1 MDRDR
6 RDPYD
11 QARMKK
17 GLFITFEGIDGCGKS
32 TQISLLKE
40 KFSSENKEFIEVR
53 EPGGTRVGEKIRNIL
68 LDRKNDS
75 MTRMAELLLFEAA
88 RAQITEEVIIP
99 AIGNGVNVICDR
111 FYDSTT
117 AYQGYANK
125 MGRDLTDFLNLK
137 ATSETSPDITFLL
150 DIDPQLAWKRRLGRG
165 EEDRIEMLGLSY
177 QEEVRTGYLELAKSE
192 ERIVIIDASR
202 DPEVIHEEIVKHIWD
217 LTG

>member
-1 MDRDR
+1 MS
-6 RDPYD
+6 
-11 QARMKK
+11 K

-32 TQISLLKE
+32 TQLNLLKE
-40 KFSSENKEFIEVR
+40 EFNNKGIKFIEVR
-53 EPGGTRVGEKIRNIL
+53 EPGGTAVGEKIRTIL

-99 AIGNGVNVICDR
+99 ALESGVNVICDR

-137 ATSETSPDITFLL
+137 ATNETSPDITILL
-150 DIDPQLAWKRRLGRG
+150 DIDPKTAYERRASRG
-165 EEDRIEMLGLSY
+165 EEDRIEMMGLAY
-177 QEEVRTGYLELAKSE
+177 QVMVREGYLELAKSE
-192 ERIVIIDASR
+192 ERIKVIDADR
-202 DPEVIHEEIVKHIWD
+202 TPEVIYEEIQKLIWD
-217 LTG
+217 SIR

>member
-1 MDRDR
+1 MS
-6 RDPYD
+6 
-11 QARMKK
+11 K

-32 TQISLLKE
+32 TQLNMLKDE
-40 KFSSENKEFIEVR
+40 FTNKGIEFIEVR
-53 EPGGTRVGEKIRNIL
+53 EPGGTAVGEKIRTIL

-99 AIGNGVNVICDR
+99 ALNQGINVICDR

-137 ATSETSPDITFLL
+137 ATNETYPDITLLL
-150 DIDPQLAWKRRLGRG
+150 DIDPETAYKRRSVRG
-165 EEDRIEMLGLSY
+165 EEDRIEMMGLAY
-177 QEEVRTGYLELAKSE
+177 QEAVREGYLELAKGE
-192 ERIVIIDASR
+192 ERIKVLDADR
-202 DPEVIHEEIVKHIWD
+202 TPEVIYKDIHDLIWD
-217 LTG
+217 LIS

>member
-1 MDRDR
+1 MS
-6 RDPYD
+6 
-11 QARMKK
+11 K

-32 TQISLLKE
+32 TQLNLLKE
-40 KFSSENKEFIEVR
+40 EFTKQGIEFIEVR
-53 EPGGTRVGEKIRNIL
+53 EPGGTRVGEKIRTIL

-99 AIGNGVNVICDR
+99 ALEKGVNVICDR

-137 ATSETSPDITFLL
+137 ATNETYPDITLLL
-150 DIDPQLAWKRRLGRG
+150 DIDPETAFRRRSERG
-165 EEDRIEMLGLSY
+165 EADRIEALGLAY
-177 QEEVRTGYLELAKSE
+177 QEAVREGYLELAKSE
-192 ERIVIIDASR
+192 ERIKVLDADR
-202 DPEVIHEEIVKHIWD
+202 TPEAIYEEIHNLIWD
-217 LTG
+217 LIS

>member
-1 MDRDR
+1 MS
-6 RDPYD
+6 
-11 QARMKK
+11 K

-32 TQISLLKE
+32 TQLNLLKE
-40 KFSSENKEFIEVR
+40 EFTKQGIEFIEVR
-53 EPGGTRVGEKIRNIL
+53 EPGGTRVGEKIRTIL

-99 AIGNGVNVICDR
+99 ALEKGVNVICDR

-137 ATSETSPDITFLL
+137 ATNETYPDITLLL
-150 DIDPQLAWKRRLGRG
+150 DIDPETACMRRSERG
-165 EEDRIEMLGLSY
+165 EADRIEALGLAY
-177 QEEVRTGYLELAKSE
+177 QEAVREGYLELAKSE
-192 ERIVIIDASR
+192 ERIKVLDADR
-202 DPEVIHEEIVKHIWD
+202 TPEAIYEDIHNLIWD
-217 LTG
+217 LIS